1 MVSNNINSSQKRSY
15 VGVIVEDGNV
25 DRAMRRLKR
34 TMINEKMF
42 TALNK
47 KYQDVI
53 DAKWEADVKEVK
65 AEEEEIKKAKQE
77 EEAEA
82 AAADAA
88 FGSKQ
93 EL

>member
-1 MVSNNINSSQKRSY
+1 
-15 VGVIVEDGNV
+15 
-25 DRAMRRLKR
+25 
-34 TMINEKMF
+34 MF